1 MVSSFIP
8 IFNEKSRK
16 MVDLMER
23 KLGGKIDMQRTMFKA
38 AAETIMTASF
48 GLNWPMQNKRGD
60 DIHDLIIFIL
70 EGLQKR
76 VQRVWLWNPIYKFTQ
91 EYKRNIVKF
100 LAFYRF
106 NRSALET
113 KRMQLAE
120 KLEHGEDELAIA
132 KENHNQNY
140 LQKCLQLELEQKWTD
155 LEVCEEMDT
164 IFVGSV
170 DTSAT
175 TICGITLMLAI
186 HQEYQERVVDEMR
199 EIFEDVNEPVT
210 NEHLSRMTFLE
221 LVIKESIR
229 HFPIA
234 PYIGMTIRPKLN
246 CLLFEKVYRIYSYK
260 FIYRIRTR
268 MHG

>member
-91 EYKRNIVKF
+91 EYRRNIVKF
-100 LAFYRF
+100 HAFHQQH
-106 NRSALET
+106 APDT
-113 KRMQLAE
+113 P
-120 KLEHGEDELAIA
+120 DE
-132 KENHNQNY
+132 
-140 LQKCLQLELEQKWTD
+140 WP
-155 LEVCEEMDT
+155 
-164 IFVGSV
+164 
-170 DTSAT
+170 
-175 TICGITLMLAI
+175 TLMLY
-186 HQEYQERVVDEMR
+186 HKWLLLKYLRYQRKSCPFLRILLNQSTFFPAPVV
-199 EIFEDVNEPVT
+199 N
-210 NEHLSRMTFLE
+210 TFASNSDCDSL
-221 LVIKESIR
+221 
-229 HFPIA
+229 
-234 PYIGMTIRPKLN
+234 
-246 CLLFEKVYRIYSYK
+246 
-260 FIYRIRTR
+260 
-268 MHG
+268 